1 MDCAKTGALIRTLR
15 LEKGVTQKQLA
26 DRMNLSDKTIS
37 KWERGLGLP
46 NVSLLTELSDIL
58 GVNLKD
64 MLNGDLSENSFV
76 EGNMKKS
83 KYFVCPVCGNI
94 TVSTGSPQIFCC
106 GRALEPLA
114 LQKASGTQKLTV
126 QKIEDDW
133 YITSD
138 HPMQKDNYISFIAFA
153 TGDKLQMVKQYPE
166 WDLQCRLPNRGL
178 GMLIWYSAKE
188 GAFYQYL

>member
-76 EGNMKKS
+76 
-83 KYFVCPVCGNI
+83 
-94 TVSTGSPQIFCC
+94 
-106 GRALEPLA
+106 
-114 LQKASGTQKLTV
+114 
-126 QKIEDDW
+126 
-133 YITSD
+133 
-138 HPMQKDNYISFIAFA
+138 
-153 TGDKLQMVKQYPE
+153 
-166 WDLQCRLPNRGL
+166 
-178 GMLIWYSAKE
+178 
-188 GAFYQYL
+188 